1 MSRFPDFESNTM
13 KERFLANASPETVY
27 AYLDE
32 RCEGVFG
39 MFAEHPLSAD
49 FQKLLSEKNDP
60 IIDLALAKFSN
71 QDSIKKEIFARG
83 DEALTTALLLNS
95 YNFGLLDPNQPT
107 WIAEDELVSLLQS
120 CSKEILRAYF
130 TNPTFAP
137 RGLENLFEKRG
148 VFARLSEERYPICVY
163 FSLLNPYLHKPR
175 KESHDGFTDYT
186 EAKPFEEAWN
196 LLITFEN
203 TPLNAFILA
212 EGLEKIFEFHVPV
225 DLSPID
231 GGEKKFKKS
240 SLTELQYDAR
250 WLEKQTIKFVN
261 YVFEKWSCKN
271 SDHTDARLENG
282 EENSNYQDLRRIVA
296 ERSTPTAFSYHEQLQ
311 RFLSDHTDDS
321 VRAGYYRRFEIQSDS
336 VVDYENYLKKDGKL
350 FIQNF
355 VHNSSAYSRYNKEV
369 VKKFHNLVHFD
380 LNEGKFGMSDND
392 ISILESQYSIEQQEC
407 FKLDSFRYPVYDGLG
422 EEEVKE
428 DDKEFLQRSGLTG
441 FKDIKRYVDRIKVE
455 LDALSDDPPKEKSST
470 VFLLLSEMVDR
481 LNDNLIQTTRS
492 IQQSFDHIEKIRI
505 SRMQELEKL
514 LKWGTIA
521 VLAIWAISWGIGQLF
536 R

>member
-1 MSRFPDFESNTM
+1 MSRFPDFETNAM

-32 RCEGVFG
+32 KCDGVLG
-39 MFAEHPLSAD
+39 MFSEHPLSAD
-49 FQKLLSEKNDP
+49 FQKLLYEKNEP

-83 DEALTTALLLNS
+83 DEALTTALFLNS
-95 YNFGLLDPNQPT
+95 YNFGLFDPNHPT
-107 WIAEDELVSLLQS
+107 WIEEDELVSLLQS

-137 RGLENLFEKRG
+137 RGLTHLFEKSH
-148 VFARLSEERYPICVY
+148 VFARLSEERYSICVC
-163 FSLLNPYLHKPR
+163 FGLLNPYLHKPR
-175 KESHDGFTDYT
+175 KESHDGFTDYM
-186 EAKPFEEAWN
+186 ESEPFEKAWN
-196 LLITFEN
+196 LLITLEN
-203 TPLNAFILA
+203 TPLNACILA
-212 EGLEKIFEFHVPV
+212 EGLEKIVEFHVPV

-231 GGEKKFKKS
+231 GGETKFKKS
-240 SLTELQYDAR
+240 SLTELQYDAH
-250 WLEKQTIKFVN
+250 WLENQTIKFVN

-271 SDHTDARLENG
+271 SDHENTRFENG
-282 EENSNYQDLRRIVA
+282 EENSDYQDLRRIVA

-311 RFLSDHTDDS
+311 RFLSDHTDNS
-321 VRAGYYRRFEIQSDS
+321 VRAGYYRRFGIESKS
-336 VVDYENYLKKDGKL
+336 AVEYENYLQKDGKL

-355 VHNSSAYSRYNKEV
+355 VYNSSAYARYNKEV
-369 VKKFHNLVHFD
+369 VKKFHDLVHFD
-380 LNEGKFGMSDND
+380 LNEDNFGMSDND

-422 EEEVKE
+422 EEEVNE

-455 LDALSDDPPKEKSST
+455 LDALSDDPPKQKSSA

-492 IQQSFDHIEKIRI
+492 IQESFDHIEKIRI
-505 SRMQELEKL
+505 SRMQEWEKG
-514 LKWGTIA
+514 LKWGISA
-521 VLAIWAISWGIGQLF
+521 LLAIWAISWGIRELF
-536 R
+536 